1 MNQYD
6 PTDKFFV
13 QPAEGPYYN
22 TNCPPPPIVFPP
34 TTPPPTPRI
43 AKKIQLIPFLV
54 KHQESSTLQLA
65 CLQKAVYFST
75 STLHTLKTPLEL
87 DRQLHFLQLALLLQD
102 ITKSQL
108 LTITIFK
115 NFFQYR
121 AESVSRRNKDPFYN
135 PWQTP
140 QLMPPP
146 SNH

>member
-13 QPAEGPYYN
+13 QPAEGPYYY
-22 TNCPPPPIVFPP
+22 TNCPPPQIVFPP

-43 AKKIQLIPFLV
+43 AKKVQLIPFLV
-54 KHQESSTLQLA
+54 KHQESSILQLA
-65 CLQKAVYFST
+65 CLQKGVYFST
-75 STLHTLKTPLEL
+75 STLHTIKSPLEL
-87 DRQLHFLQLALLLQD
+87 DKQLHLLQLAAILQD
-102 ITKSQL
+102 ITKSQQY
-108 LTITIFK
+108 TITIYK

-121 AESVSRRNKDPFYN
+121 AEAVSRRNKDPFYN

-146 SNH
+146 SDH